1 MSPKYEYSQYILQ
14 YYYLVPSKTKSCL
27 CVLKGISSTL
37 ENQTVELERELEKVK
52 CKKTN
57 LGNMLFILPQVD
69 CNLSDFKV
77 LCSVC
82 NSDLINSNCF

>member
-1 MSPKYEYSQYILQ
+1 M
-14 YYYLVPSKTKSCL
+14 
-27 CVLKGISSTL
+27 
-37 ENQTVELERELEKVK
+37 ELEQELEKVK

>member
-1 MSPKYEYSQYILQ
+1 M
-14 YYYLVPSKTKSCL
+14 
-27 CVLKGISSTL
+27 
-37 ENQTVELERELEKVK
+37 ELERELEKVK

-57 LGNMLFILPQVD
+57 LGNMLFILLQVD

-82 NSDLINSNCF
+82 NSNLINSNCF